1 MGKFSQGFLSDV
13 GRGGQN
19 FLYDRPATDSQ
30 GRAVDP
36 ARRGGLL
43 GGMNQLYAGAV
54 GRDTSTSEEKIT
66 QAMASISPT
75 DPQRM
80 AKMYAVMIEHGT
92 PQQKIAASTKLQEM
106 GEKSKAQTQLTN
118 LRNSLKARAKVLG
131 LPEAMRTTIDNAGLE
146 QLKDLTKDFRTQEF
160 SLVNEKRQQ
169 PMLDK
174 VAEGYGLDS
183 EDVQGLSFEQI
194 TKMGEMGEGTDSK
207 RFEQQDGKVVQLPV
221 RGGKVF
227 YKGPEDTEGKWVTPQ
242 DVNVTEEDPNVTT
255 TIQRVETMGKEID
268 NTILK
273 GFDSNY
279 TSALSIKEQAIEN
292 NRALELVDEGILAG
306 KFSGIVAE
314 ADKIVSALTG
324 RPTKNTT
331 QNTVELMRQRAAK
344 VLQNIKALGAGSG
357 VSNTDL
363 AFMKEMMAQDLSLVT
378 TQDVLRLLILERQI
392 LERKE
397 SSFDEDLDFMQEIDA
412 LDQTRRDYFTNKTR
426 IPEMYQIQEDDIK
439 GIDLSTFDLDTQ
451 AFLTEY
457 LNQ

>member
-1 MGKFSQGFLSDV
+1 MALFNNLSASFQDNPVNRVSADGRPLIGGSNISNLTSRSLGSLAGVEVRGRPEQLTAALSQIDPKAP
-13 GRGGQN
+13 
-19 FLYDRPATDSQ
+19 DATQ
-30 GRAVDP
+30 QQLAI
-36 ARRGGLL
+36 LIEL
-43 GGMNQLYAGAV
+43 GSPQQQV
-54 GRDTSTSEEKIT
+54 
-66 QAMASISPT
+66 MAS
-75 DPQRM
+75 Q
-80 AKMYAVMIEHGT
+80 
-92 PQQKIAASTKLQEM
+92 KLQELAA
-106 GEKSKAQTQLTN
+106 KQQQQTQLTA
-118 LRNSLKARAKVLG
+118 LRGSLKQRAKLLD
-131 LPEAMRTTIDNAGLE
+131 LPEAMNATIDNAGPE

-160 SLVNEKRQQ
+160 SLVNERRQQ
-169 PMLDK
+169 PILNK
-174 VAEGYGLDS
+174 VAQGYGLDA
-183 EDVQGLSFEQI
+183 EDVKGLSFEQV

-207 RFEQQDGKVVQLPV
+207 RFEQQNGEVVQLPV

-227 YKGPEDTEGKWVTPQ
+227 YKGPQDTKGSWVIPQ

-273 GFDSNY
+273 GFDDNY

-306 KFSGIVAE
+306 KFSGIVME

-324 RPTKNTT
+324 KPTKNTT
-331 QNTVELMRQRAAK
+331 QNSVELMRQRAAK

-363 AFMKEMMAQDLSLVT
+363 AFMKEMMAQDLTLVT

-397 SSFDEDLDFMQEIDA
+397 SSFDEDLDFMQEVDA
-412 LDQTRRDYFTNKTR
+412 LDQTRRDYFTKKTR

-439 GIDLSTFDLDTQ
+439 GIDLSTFDPDTQ

>member
-1 MGKFSQGFLSDV
+1 MANLRFSPQFMNAISGFDTSVLEGDPKDPRMG
-13 GRGGQN
+13 GGG
-19 FLYDRPATDSQ
+19 A
-30 GRAVDP
+30 A
-36 ARRGGLL
+36 GLL
-43 GGMNQLYAGAV
+43 TRSLGTAV
-54 GRDTSTSEEKIT
+54 GRDMRTGKEKIA
-66 QAMASISPT
+66 QAMSEVPADSPNRT
-75 DPQRM
+75 
-80 AKMYAVMIEHGT
+80 ALMYKAIIEHSDDPT
-92 PQQKIAASTKLQEM
+92 QQLAASTKLQELA
-106 GEKSKAQTQLTN
+106 GKQQQQTQLTA
-118 LRNSLKARAKVLG
+118 LRGSLKQRAKLLD
-131 LPEAMRTTIDNAGLE
+131 LPESMNTTIDNASPE
-146 QLKDLTKDFRTQEF
+146 QLKDLTKDLRTQEF
-160 SLVNEKRQQ
+160 NLVNEKRQQ

-174 VAEGYGLDS
+174 IAEGYGLAP
-183 EDVQGLSFEQI
+183 EDVKSLTFEQI

-207 RFEQQDGKVVQLPV
+207 RFEQQNGEVVQLPV

-242 DVNVTEEDPNVTT
+242 IAQVTEEDPNVTT

-273 GFDSNY
+273 GFDDNY
-279 TSALSIKEQAIEN
+279 TGALLIKEQAIEN

-412 LDQTRRDYFTNKTR
+412 LDQTRRDYFTKKTR

>member
-1 MGKFSQGFLSDV
+1 MALGDQLRGLFTNNPVNRVGPTGQPLMGGSNITDLLTRSAGGVLGREVRGRPEQLTAALSQIDPKAPDAAQQQL
-13 GRGGQN
+13 
-19 FLYDRPATDSQ
+19 AT
-30 GRAVDP
+30 
-36 ARRGGLL
+36 LIEL
-43 GGMNQLYAGAV
+43 GN
-54 GRDTSTSEEKIT
+54 
-66 QAMASISPT
+66 
-75 DPQRM
+75 
-80 AKMYAVMIEHGT
+80 
-92 PQQKIAASTKLQEM
+92 PQQQVMATQKLQELAA
-106 GEKSKAQTQLTN
+106 KQQQQTQLTA
-118 LRNSLKARAKVLG
+118 LRGSLKQRAKLLD
-131 LPEAMRTTIDNAGLE
+131 LPEAMNTTIDNAGPE

-169 PMLDK
+169 PMLNK
-174 VAEGYGLDS
+174 VAEGYGLAS
-183 EDVQGLSFEQI
+183 EDVKGLSFEQV

-207 RFEQQDGKVVQLPV
+207 RFEQQNGEVVQLPV

-227 YKGPEDTEGKWVTPQ
+227 YKGPEDTEGSWVMPQ

-273 GFDSNY
+273 GFDNNY

-306 KFSGIVAE
+306 KFSGIVME

-324 RPTKNTT
+324 KPTKNTT
-331 QNTVELMRQRAAK
+331 QNSVELMRQRAAK

-363 AFMKEMMAQDLSLVT
+363 AFMKEMMAQDLTLVT

-392 LERKE
+392 LERRE
-397 SSFDEDLDFMQEIDA
+397 SSFDEDLDFLQEIDA
-412 LDQTRRDYFTNKTR
+412 LDQTRKDYFTNKTR

-439 GIDLSTFDLDTQ
+439 GIDLSTFDPDTQ